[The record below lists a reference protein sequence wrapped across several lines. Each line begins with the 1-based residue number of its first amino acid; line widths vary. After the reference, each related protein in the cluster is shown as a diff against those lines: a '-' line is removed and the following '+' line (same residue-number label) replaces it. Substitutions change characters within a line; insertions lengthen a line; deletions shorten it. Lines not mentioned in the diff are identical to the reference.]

1 MDVQKLLEINHFN
14 LHASELQ
21 RYRDTYDVCM
31 PCIERDV
38 TMIKACG
45 DRIRDNYTV
54 AVYVLSRKP
63 SLLWCFSIRIQT
75 HPSIVPIVSHALEST
90 NRLTLTIKRAA
101 KIAKNEG
108 LRREA
113 LCYSL

>member
-1 MDVQKLLEINHFN
+1 MDVQKLLETNHFN
-14 LHASELQ
+14 LRSLELQ
-21 RYRDTYDVCM
+21 PYRDTYSVCM

-38 TMIKACG
+38 TM
-45 DRIRDNYTV
+45 RDNYTV
-54 AVYVLSRKP
+54 AVYVLSRNP

-75 HPSIVPIVSHALEST
+75 HPSIVPIVSHVLEATDS
-90 NRLTLTIKRAA
+90 LTLTIKRAA

>member
-1 MDVQKLLEINHFN
+1 MDVQKLLETNRFN
-14 LHASELQ
+14 LHSLELQ
-21 RYRDTYDVCM
+21 PYRDTYVVCM

-38 TMIKACG
+38 TMITACG

-54 AVYVLSRKP
+54 AVYV

-75 HPSIVPIVSHALEST
+75 HPSIVPIVSHALEATDS
-90 NRLTLTIKRAA
+90 LTLTIKRAA